1 MASKLN
7 AFLAAV
13 PANACVPS
21 PPKSAPAVLDFPQ
34 LEIKSPNVDAGLAP
48 ATPQPPMPRR
58 RRSSSLRRQN
68 PNLKLALDS
77 HGSNQEQHE
86 PQDDLSMSRPSPLKN
101 FMAAQAAVAMEKE
114 MTLMQAQAMTRTS
127 SGSELDAKSE
137 AGPMRMVSTQGQHHR
152 RVSTDTT
159 LFNRYLRQ
167 QADRDISQETVQY
180 FANVPV
186 ITATSADLDA
196 LESEMSVDNN
206 ADEEHTNAVVHVLDP
221 EEIMALFRLGGTV
234 PVSSALEIVRR
245 ATNLM
250 SLEQNVI
257 SIRAPYT
264 LVGDLHGQFQDLLEL
279 FRVHG
284 APAVDNPFL
293 FLGDYVDRGISSC
306 EIILLLLSFK
316 VAFPESVHLLRGN
329 HECRSLSTFYGFRA
343 ECLKKYGPV
352 VYNRTIK
359 CFESMPLAA
368 RLETVHGTFL
378 AVHGGLSPDITY
390 VEDINAQVNRFME
403 PEPNGALCDLLWS
416 DPAKGE
422 VQEQEWV
429 PNSMRG
435 CSFTFNEHACREF
448 LKRNDLLSIV
458 RAHEL
463 EEDGFREHFRH
474 DTDHNEESEDG
485 SIAIPAVVTVFSAP
499 EYCNTNHNM
508 GATLKIPW
516 EKQNGRLL
524 QYQQHKRSRYSE
536 FEFTRQSEGEAMKA
550 FLEEHLPFL
559 PVDFYDLVGV
569 CRQLR
574 YTLDRAASIT
584 STLSPTSAP
593 PRKLSLVSSLCAPH
607 VEARVEEDPELPV
620 SPPSIAATPGLEN
633 KTAEENIGHHQKSVG
648 ETLQDWEIV
657 DETKGAVVTEAAVPI
672 KSKKDKKKEKK
683 EQKLKEKLE
692 KKQKLKNKEKQKQ
705 KEKEKKWDTSRIV
718 SGWKFCPGFVRFY
731 DRYFARDSLSGK
743 KSGGSEITSA
753 PGRLGKSSSWVS
765 RYKTPFKRS
774 TSTGEAAAT
783 ESEANDTIT
792 AEPSMGPV
800 RRKSMTDWMPI
811 PSFEQVAQLTTT
823 LQGHLPVQ
831 TSGINVFTKMQWQAL
846 KLYFSLLDLDG
857 NGILVEESFV
867 VLLAEQDSDAYAT
880 EDELSLLMEVMD
892 CNADNM
898 ITQQDFLLFA
908 YRALLRWKKNLHGS
922 S

>member
-13 PANACVPS
+13 PANASVTS
-21 PPKSAPAVLDFPQ
+21 PPKSAPAALAFPQ
-34 LEIKSPNVDAGLAP
+34 LELKAAPESAAAFAP
-48 ATPQPPMPRR
+48 ATPQPPMARR
-58 RRSSSLRRQN
+58 RRSSSLRRYN
-68 PNLKLALDS
+68 PSLKLALDAGS
-77 HGSNQEQHE
+77 SNQEQDGPE
-86 PQDDLSMSRPSPLKN
+86 DDRDVARPSPLKS
-101 FMAAQAAVAMEKE
+101 FMAAQAAAAKMK
-114 MTLMQAQAMTRTS
+114 AQTETHVPDLARTG

-137 AGPMRMVSTQGQHHR
+137 AGPMRMASMQGSHHR

-167 QADRDISQETVQY
+167 QADRDIGQDTVQH

-186 ITATSADLDA
+186 ITATAAAVDV

-206 ADEEHTNAVVHVLDP
+206 ADEEHATTVVHVLDP
-221 EEIMALFRLGGTV
+221 EEILALFRLGSTI
-234 PVSSALEIVRR
+234 PVASALEIVRR

-284 APAVDNPFL
+284 SPAVDNPFL

-306 EIILLLLSFK
+306 EIILLLLAFK

-352 VYNRTIK
+352 VYNRMIK

-378 AVHGGLSPDITY
+378 AVHGGLSPDISY
-390 VEDINAQVNRFME
+390 VEDINGQVNRFME

-422 VQEQEWV
+422 AQEQEWA
-429 PNSMRG
+429 PNGMRG

-448 LKRNDLLSIV
+448 LKRNGLLAIV

-463 EEDGFREHFRH
+463 EEDGYKEHFRH
-474 DTDHNEESEDG
+474 EADRIEEDSEG
-485 SIAIPAVVTVFSAP
+485 KLVLPAVVTVFSAP
-499 EYCNTNHNM
+499 EYCNTNHNV

-524 QYQQHKRSRYSE
+524 QYQQHKRSQYAE
-536 FEFTRQSEGEAMKA
+536 FEFTRPSEDEAVKA
-550 FLEEHLPFL
+550 FLEENVPFL
-559 PVDFYDLVGV
+559 PIDFYDLVNV

-574 YTLDRAASIT
+574 FTLERAASIT
-584 STLSPTSAP
+584 ASLSPTTDP
-593 PRKLSLVSSLCAPH
+593 PRKLSLVSSLCAPATAL
-607 VEARVEEDPELPV
+607 ETKIEEEDPELPV
-620 SPPSIAATPGLEN
+620 SPPSSAPTTEVEDKDVEHSATDTHE
-633 KTAEENIGHHQKSVG
+633 IVG
-648 ETLQDWEIV
+648 ESLHEWELV
-657 DETKGAVVTEAAVPI
+657 EAKSPEPADSTK
-672 KSKKDKKKEKK
+672 KSKKDIKKEKK
-683 EQKLKEKLE
+683 ERKLKEKME
-692 KKQKLKNKEKQKQ
+692 KKQKKQ
-705 KEKEKKWDTSRIV
+705 KEKEKKKWDTSRIV
-718 SGWKFCPGFVRFY
+718 TGWKFCPGFVRFY
-731 DRYFARDSLSGK
+731 DRYFARDGVK
-743 KSGGSEITSA
+743 KSGPEIASA
-753 PGRLGKSSSWVS
+753 PVHLGKRASWIPH
-765 RYKTPFKRS
+765 YKTPFKRS
-774 TSTGEAAAT
+774 TSTGEAAT
-783 ESEANDTIT
+783 DSETNDTVT
-792 AEPSMGPV
+792 ETTGPT
-800 RRKSMTDWMPI
+800 RRKSMTDWMPM

-823 LQGHLPVQ
+823 LQGHIPIQ
-831 TSGINVFTKMQWQAL
+831 ASGVNVFTKAQWQAL

-857 NGILVEESFV
+857 SGVLVEESFV
-867 VLLAEQDSDAYAT
+867 VLLAEQDSGTFIYSKVSWTARGKET
-880 EDELSLLMEVMD
+880 HLNVVFVV
-892 CNADNM
+892 NRRVRN
-898 ITQQDFLLFA
+898 
-908 YRALLRWKKNLHGS
+908 RR
-922 S
+922 

>member
-13 PANACVPS
+13 PANASVPS
-21 PPKSAPAVLDFPQ
+21 PPKSAPAALAFPQ
-34 LEIKSPNVDAGLAP
+34 LELKAAPDSVGFYAP
-48 ATPQPPMPRR
+48 ATPQPPMARR
-58 RRSSSLRRQN
+58 RRSSSLRKCN
-68 PNLKLALDS
+68 PNLKLALDAS
-77 HGSNQEQHE
+77 SSNQELDGPE
-86 PQDDLSMSRPSPLKN
+86 EDRDVTRPSPLKS
-101 FMAAQAAVAMEKE
+101 FMAAQATAAK
-114 MTLMQAQAMTRTS
+114 MTETHALDLTRTG
-127 SGSELDAKSE
+127 SGADLDAKSE
-137 AGPMRMVSTQGQHHR
+137 AGPMRMASMQGSHHR

-167 QADRDISQETVQY
+167 QADRDIGQDTVQH
-180 FANVPV
+180 FGNVPV
-186 ITATSADLDA
+186 ITATAAGADA
-196 LESEMSVDNN
+196 LESEMIIDNN
-206 ADEEHTNAVVHVLDP
+206 ADEEHARTVMHVLDP
-221 EEIMALFRLGGTV
+221 EEILALFRLGSTI

-284 APAVDNPFL
+284 SPAVDNPFL

-352 VYNRTIK
+352 VYNRVIK

-368 RLETVHGTFL
+368 RLETMHGTFL

-390 VEDINAQVNRFME
+390 VEDINGAVNRFME

-422 VQEQEWV
+422 TQEQEWV

-435 CSFTFNEHACREF
+435 CSFTFNERACREF
-448 LKRNDLLSIV
+448 LKRNNLLAIV

-463 EEDGFREHFRH
+463 EENGYKEHFRH
-474 DTDHNEESEDG
+474 EADRAEENEDG
-485 SIAIPAVVTVFSAP
+485 ELVLPAVVTVFSAP
-499 EYCNTNHNM
+499 EYCNTNHNV

-516 EKQNGRLL
+516 EKENGRLL
-524 QYQQHKRSRYSE
+524 QYQQHKRSQYAE
-536 FEFTRQSEGEAMKA
+536 FAFTRPSEEEAVKA
-550 FLEEHLPFL
+550 FLEENLPFL
-559 PVDFYDLVGV
+559 PIDFYDLVNV

-574 YTLDRAASIT
+574 FTLERAASIT
-584 STLSPTSAP
+584 ASLSPATDP
-593 PRKLSLVSSLCAPH
+593 HRKLSFVSSLCAPATTL
-607 VEARVEEDPELPV
+607 ENKIEEEDPELPV
-620 SPPSIAATPGLEN
+620 SPPSSAPITDLEG
-633 KTAEENIGHHQKSVG
+633 KYAEHSTTDTCEAVG
-648 ETLQDWEIV
+648 ESLQDWELV
-657 DETKGAVVTEAAVPI
+657 GESKSAEPADDAAK
-672 KSKKDKKKEKK
+672 KSKKDMKKKKKER
-683 EQKLKEKLE
+683 KLKEKME
-692 KKQKLKNKEKQKQ
+692 KRQKKQ
-705 KEKEKKWDTSRIV
+705 KEKEKKKWDTGRIV

-731 DRYFARDSLSGK
+731 DRYFARDGVK
-743 KSGGSEITSA
+743 KNGSEITSA
-753 PGRLGKSSSWVS
+753 PGHLGKRASWIPH
-765 RYKTPFKRS
+765 YKTPFKRS
-774 TSTGEAAAT
+774 TSTGEAPAGN
-783 ESEANDTIT
+783 EVNDTVTETI
-792 AEPSMGPV
+792 GPV
-800 RRKSMTDWMPI
+800 RRKSMTDWMPM

-823 LQGHLPVQ
+823 LQGHIPIQ
-831 TSGINVFTKMQWQAL
+831 ASGINVFTKAQWQAL

-857 NGILVEESFV
+857 NGVLVEESFV

-892 CNADNM
+892 CNADNI
-898 ITQQDFLLFA
+898 ITEQDFLLFA
-908 YRALLRWKKNLHGS
+908 YRALLRWKKALHGS

>member
-1 MASKLN
+1 MN
-7 AFLAAV
+7 
-13 PANACVPS
+13 
-21 PPKSAPAVLDFPQ
+21 
-34 LEIKSPNVDAGLAP
+34 
-48 ATPQPPMPRR
+48 
-58 RRSSSLRRQN
+58 
-68 PNLKLALDS
+68 S
-77 HGSNQEQHE
+77 HGSNQEQE
-86 PQDDLSMSRPSPLKN
+86 PEDDHALARPSPLKS
-101 FMAAQAAVAMEKE
+101 FMVAQAAAAREREEAKDALV
-114 MTLMQAQAMTRTS
+114 RTS

-137 AGPMRMVSTQGQHHR
+137 AGPMRMLSSQGSHHR

-167 QADRDISQETVQY
+167 QADRDISSETVQY

-186 ITATSADLDA
+186 ITATAAVADA
-196 LESEMSVDNN
+196 LESEMHVDNN
-206 ADEEHTNAVVHVLDP
+206 ADEEHATAVLEVLDP
-221 EEIMALFRLGGTV
+221 EEIMALFRLGSTI

-284 APAVDNPFL
+284 CPAVDNPFL

-306 EIILLLLSFK
+306 EIILLLLAFK

-352 VYNRTIK
+352 VYNRMIK

-378 AVHGGLSPDITY
+378 AVHGGLSPDIAY
-390 VEDINAQVNRFME
+390 VEDINGQVNRFME

-422 VQEQEWV
+422 AQDKEWA

-448 LKRNDLLSIV
+448 LERNNLLAIV

-463 EEDGFREHFRH
+463 EENGFREHFRH
-474 DTDHNEESEDG
+474 DVARQDEDEDG
-485 SIAIPAVVTVFSAP
+485 ALTLPAVVTVFSAP

-524 QYQQHKRSRYSE
+524 QYQQHKRSQYSE
-536 FEFTRQSEGEAMKA
+536 FEFSRTSEDEAVKR

-559 PVDFYDLVGV
+559 PVDFYDLVNV

-574 YTLDRAASIT
+574 FTLERAASIT
-584 STLSPTSAP
+584 TSLSPTSAP
-593 PRKLSLVSSLCAPH
+593 PRKLSFVSSLCAPQVSLETNG
-607 VEARVEEDPELPV
+607 VEEEDPELPV
-620 SPPSIAATPGLEN
+620 SPPSAASTPEVEDTDTEHKSSESHDN
-633 KTAEENIGHHQKSVG
+633 VAEA
-648 ETLQDWEIV
+648 LQEEAKGSA
-657 DETKGAVVTEAAVPI
+657 DEVPVEVK
-672 KSKKDKKKEKK
+672 KSKKDKKREKKELK
-683 EQKLKEKLE
+683 EQKLKEKKE
-692 KKQKLKNKEKQKQ
+692 KKLKDKQKQ
-705 KEKEKKWDTSRIV
+705 KEKAKKKWDTSRIV

-731 DRYFARDSLSGK
+731 DRYFSRDSLSGK
-743 KSGGSEITSA
+743 KAAEITSA
-753 PGRLGKSSSWVS
+753 PGRLGKSASWVT

-783 ESEANDTIT
+783 ESETNDTVAADLT
-792 AEPSMGPV
+792 TGPV

-831 TSGINVFTKMQWQAL
+831 SSGINVFTKAQWQAL

-857 NGILVEESFV
+857 SGVLVEESFV

-892 CNADNM
+892 CNADKM
-898 ITQQDFLLFA
+898 ITEQDFLLFA
-908 YRALLRWKKNLHGS
+908 YRALLRWKKALHGS
-922 S
+922 G